1 MLAKELFEKL
11 GYTQSENSENGIQ
24 YISKSKDSEMQR
36 IGMVTINI
44 IEFYPL
50 SKEIL
55 FQTTIKFRD
64 GSTKVS
70 DSSVLNVEEFKAVQ
84 QQILE
89 LGW

>member
-1 MLAKELFEKL
+1 MVAKNMFEQL
-11 GYTQSENSENGIQ
+11 GYIQSEKSVSGIQ
-24 YISKSKDSEMQR
+24 YINKSKDSEMQR
-36 IGMVTINI
+36 IGMVTTKI

-50 SKEIL
+50 SKELL

-70 DSSVLNVEEFKAVQ
+70 DSTVLNFEEFKAVQ
-84 QQILE
+84 QQVLE